1 MSEPYAQARPAQR
14 FCRKLRRPPPP
25 PYAGGRSERSDLVR
39 IFSTFSAAR
48 TWDDGTVTV
57 ADRVLELL
65 RVSHAAYDDDE
76 LARRLDVEPRQAINQ
91 ACRRLAAEGRL
102 RRYPGPEG
110 KIVNEFIDSPTIP
123 ASGALPEREAAQ
135 ESAAVSPDD
144 TAEGE
149 PAGQPIDL
157 LPGLP
162 LATVLAD
169 LAEVRPLFH
178 SEADFQ
184 LALAWQ
190 IKLARPDAV
199 VRLETRPFPDESVYL
214 DLLLRDPG
222 TGHRV
227 AVELKYPTR
236 LLVAEHDGEAYR
248 LRDHAAHDVLRH
260 DVVKDVHR
268 VERCVDAG
276 AADAG
281 WVMALTNEPG
291 YWTRSERVTIDA
303 AFRLHEGRVLEG
315 TTAWSSLAG
324 PGTTARRNVPLALRG
339 RYPLTWHDYSQVGA
353 GTASRFR
360 YLAVPVAGVV
370 AS

>member
-1 MSEPYAQARPAQR
+1 M
-14 FCRKLRRPPPP
+14 
-25 PYAGGRSERSDLVR
+25 
-39 IFSTFSAAR
+39 
-48 TWDDGTVTV
+48 
-57 ADRVLELL
+57 ADRVLQLL

-76 LARRLDVEPRQAINQ
+76 LARRLDVEPRQASNQ
-91 ACRRLAAEGRL
+91 ACRRLAAEVGL
-102 RRYPGPEG
+102 RRYPCPEG

-123 ASGALPEREAAQ
+123 ANGALPEREAAQ
-135 ESAAVSPDD
+135 ESGAVSPDD

-178 SEADFQ
+178 S
-184 LALAWQ
+184 
-190 IKLARPDAV
+190 
-199 VRLETRPFPDESVYL
+199 
-214 DLLLRDPG
+214 
-222 TGHRV
+222 
-227 AVELKYPTR
+227 
-236 LLVAEHDGEAYR
+236 EAYR

-291 YWTRSERVTIDA
+291 YWTHSERVSIDA
-303 AFRLHEGRVLEG
+303 AFRLHEGRVPEG

-339 RYPLTWHDYSQVGA
+339 CYPLTWHDYSQVGA

-360 YLAVPVAGVV
+360 YLAVPVTGVV
-370 AS
+370 VS